1 MKKKYKSLCFFYLA
15 MVIMLC
21 TACGEKETQDST
33 AYYDIV
39 SSSEKIFPVSADG
52 EGKVIGMQFFQGRPV
67 KLTRDEKYEDGVRWR
82 DYYLCEADGSRR
94 MLLKDT
100 LVFFMQGFVDEEG
113 SFYSIQPAETSGT
126 GADFRYDLV
135 KWDGT
140 GEKLF
145 QVTLDLSLGY
155 MGQLDSG
162 EILLKLLGGGTKLLN
177 AETGELADVGESVQ
191 AALEKAIFI
200 IGVDGNSMI
209 AADSKEVWK
218 IDAYT
223 GTTEPLLS
231 CVGTTYELL
240 DLVNRTSDC
249 KDSGDGELGFLYQ
262 SAANG
267 EGTLETLA
275 RVDVSEGRMPVTLRG
290 MHFTSYSVGQWL
302 KDRIVDFN
310 DTSEKYF
317 VVLEECPDGTAEEDY
332 ARMTSV
338 EIAAKKGPDILMGS
352 AFGEYIQG
360 MIEKGAFEDLSGY
373 MKKSGIREEDFFPGI
388 FACYRSG
395 KAVYSVVPTL
405 WVNSYMIN
413 REVLGSNETPDVEGL
428 VKALLAYPKPALYWT
443 EPSDGIVRLL
453 LCGSE
458 NLWGMIDRKAGIC
471 DFHGEL
477 FYGILEVAKR
487 YGFVPPAG
495 VDSLDVDWLREENTL
510 AVEENNVWSLYSY
523 RNQTEME
530 KEGMIP
536 FGVLFDEG
544 CFAILSDDVSMVVN
558 HYGKHKDGA
567 WEFLCFLL
575 QEETQEKGRSA
586 SGGYPA
592 NKAAFEQLLLKERAE
607 GPVKR
612 KPDGGTLTE
621 GDKPLTEQDMEELR
635 QLLEEARYPVFQ
647 TEEILDIICEE
658 AQHYFNGVKSVEQV
672 ADVIENRVQLYLKEH
687 R

>member
-1 MKKKYKSLCFFYLA
+1 MKKKCQSLCFFFL
-15 MVIMLC
+15 VIIIMLC
-21 TACGEKETQDST
+21 TACGDKDSQDST
-33 AYYDIV
+33 AYYDIM

-67 KLTRDEKYEDGVRWR
+67 KLTRIEKYEDGVRRR

-100 LVFFMQGFVDEEG
+100 TDFFMQGFVDEEG

-126 GADFRYDLV
+126 DADFRYDLV
-135 KWDGT
+135 KWDGM

-162 EILLKLLGGGTKLLN
+162 EILLRLLGGGTKLLN
-177 AETGELADVGESVQ
+177 AETGELADVRELVQ
-191 AALEKAIFI
+191 AALEKAIFV

-240 DLVNRTSDC
+240 DLVSHISDC
-249 KDSGDGELGFLYQ
+249 RNSGDGELKLLYQ
-262 SAANG
+262 SSADG

-275 RVDVSEGRMPVTLRG
+275 RMDVSEGRTPVTLRG
-290 MHFTSYSVGQWL
+290 MHFTGYSTGQWL

-310 DTSEKYF
+310 GTSEKYF

-360 MIEKGAFEDLSGY
+360 MIEKGAFEDLNGY
-373 MKKSGIREEDFFPGI
+373 MKKSGIREEDFFPGT

-395 KAVYSVVPTL
+395 RAIYS
-405 WVNSYMIN
+405 
-413 REVLGSNETPDVEGL
+413 
-428 VKALLAYPKPALYWT
+428 
-443 EPSDGIVRLL
+443 
-453 LCGSE
+453 
-458 NLWGMIDRKAGIC
+458 
-471 DFHGEL
+471 
-477 FYGILEVAKR
+477 
-487 YGFVPPAG
+487 
-495 VDSLDVDWLREENTL
+495 
-510 AVEENNVWSLYSY
+510 
-523 RNQTEME
+523 
-530 KEGMIP
+530 
-536 FGVLFDEG
+536 
-544 CFAILSDDVSMVVN
+544 DVSMVMN
-558 HYGKHKDGA
+558 HYGKHRDGA
-567 WEFLCFLL
+567 WGFLCFLL
-575 QEETQEKGRSA
+575 QEETQEKGRGDSN
-586 SGGYPA
+586 GYPA
-592 NKAAFEQLLLKERAE
+592 NKAAFEQLLLKEKAE

-612 KPDGGTLTE
+612 KAGGGAIIE
-621 GDKPLTEQDMEELR
+621 GDGKPLTEQDMEELR
-635 QLLEEARYPVFQ
+635 QILEEARYPVFQ

-672 ADVIENRVQLYLKEH
+672 ADVIENRVRLYLKEH